1 MSTKKKTQQLI
12 VLFLKQIKWKL
23 LLSLNSFEGDEISAD
38 TDNTDNAWV
47 PTPHLDFAMNF
58 TISLKMKVVFRN
70 Q

>member
-1 MSTKKKTQQLI
+1 
-12 VLFLKQIKWKL
+12 
-23 LLSLNSFEGDEISAD
+23 
-38 TDNTDNAWV
+38 V